1 MTIKDF
7 LQGKWLKHPLHPALV
22 HITVSLW
29 PAALLFDLI
38 SYFSESGNTFVRL
51 SFYSISLGML
61 GALLAIP
68 PGLADWADIK
78 SEKPAWKI
86 GLYHMGLNFL
96 ATVIFAIN
104 LGMRLDTF
112 QVAPSV
118 SVIELVLTALAT
130 GILVVS
136 TYLGGRMIY
145 QHGINVARQSKHE
158 YRHLA
163 EAAHANV
170 PKDH

>member
-1 MTIKDF
+1 MTIIDF

-22 HITVSLW
+22 HVTVALW

-38 SYFSESGNTFVRL
+38 SYFYVSSNLLVRL
-51 SFYSISLGML
+51 SFYSISLGMV

-78 SEKPAWKI
+78 SEKPAWRI

-96 ATVIFAIN
+96 ATVLFAIN
-104 LGMRLDTF
+104 LGVRLGAFREAQSISTL
-112 QVAPSV
+112 
-118 SVIELVLTALAT
+118 ELILSAIATA
-130 GILVVS
+130 ILMVS

-145 QHGINVARQSKHE
+145 QHGINVARDSKIQ
-158 YRHLA
+158 YRQLA

-170 PKDH
+170 PPNQ